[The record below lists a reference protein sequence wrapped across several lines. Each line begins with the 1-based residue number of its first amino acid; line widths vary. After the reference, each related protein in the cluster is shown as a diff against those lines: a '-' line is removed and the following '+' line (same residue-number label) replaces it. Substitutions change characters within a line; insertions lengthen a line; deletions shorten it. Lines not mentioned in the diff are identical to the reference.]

1 MKKLIFNLIVFGLM
15 ISHDVFSQN
24 IMKKCAIPENRSERI
39 LQQNRK
45 LQDKIDE
52 FLLKTDFSGRKE
64 EKVIKIPVVIH
75 VIHNNLAGIIGGK
88 DNGNISDEQ
97 IYSQIKVLNEDYR
110 KLANTP
116 GFNSS
121 PVGADMMIEFF
132 LAKTDPTGKPTTGIN
147 RVYNS
152 KKEFD
157 VFNDNYLLS
166 NLSYWDSAKYLNI
179 WVTTL
184 ADNYLGYA
192 EFPGGNFDGLELE
205 DIDAEIDGAIIDH
218 HAFGRQIGTAN
229 DGVYTY
235 GRTLTHEIGHWFGL
249 IHTWGDEYCG
259 TDYCEDTPPAE
270 RGNLGT
276 KCNAIFSECKGTRT
290 QNMIENFMDYTADS
304 CMNIFTSD
312 QKNRVRAILEL
323 SKRRKKLIANAEFDL
338 PDVENLQ
345 VRVLE
350 NPTEN
355 ESIAVQ
361 ILVKD
366 TEDIEYFV
374 IDQKGNILSNIV
386 LNDTPSRVI
395 LIPRNFLSPGIN
407 HLRVKTATEEISKK
421 LISR

>member
-270 RGNLGT
+270 RGNLGI

-312 QKNRVRAILEL
+312 QKIGSEL
-323 SKRRKKLIANAEFDL
+323 
-338 PDVENLQ
+338 
-345 VRVLE
+345 
-350 NPTEN
+350 
-355 ESIAVQ
+355 
-361 ILVKD
+361 
-366 TEDIEYFV
+366 Y
-374 IDQKGNILSNIV
+374 
-386 LNDTPSRVI
+386 LN
-395 LIPRNFLSPGIN
+395 
-407 HLRVKTATEEISKK
+407 
-421 LISR
+421 